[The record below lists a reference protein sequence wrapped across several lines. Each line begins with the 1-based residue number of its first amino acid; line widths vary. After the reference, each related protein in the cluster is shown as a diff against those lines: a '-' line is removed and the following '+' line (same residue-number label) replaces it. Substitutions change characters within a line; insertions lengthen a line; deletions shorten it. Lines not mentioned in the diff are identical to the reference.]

1 MKPLAA
7 MEAEGHEQ
15 VVFFH
20 DRATGLRA
28 IVAIHSTKLGP
39 ALGGCRMRPY
49 KDEAEALY
57 DVLRL
62 SKAMTYKNAVM
73 DLPLG
78 GGKAVIIGDP
88 RRDKTPALMEAFG
101 RCVERLGGVY
111 ITSED
116 VGTSPEDLATIRRV
130 TAHVVGVPDK
140 SGSPGPPT
148 AVGVYHGIKACLA
161 HVFGDGSVRGRRIA
175 VQGLG
180 SVGWRL
186 CGHLHAEGAELIVTD
201 VIAERVERAVAE
213 FGATAVAPDA
223 IYDVECDVFS
233 PCALGAILN
242 DDTIPRLRARIVA
255 GSANNQLAE
264 DRHAEELQ
272 RRGIVYAPDFV
283 INGGGVI
290 NVHGE
295 LEPGGYNRERVM
307 ARVARIGDK
316 VARALALAEERGIT
330 THQAALLMAE
340 ERLEGREASMAV
352 SSG

>member
-1 MKPLAA
+1 MKPLAG

-15 VVFFH
+15 VAFFH

-49 KDEAEALY
+49 KDESEALY

-88 RRDKTPALMEAFG
+88 FRDKTPALMEAFG
-101 RCVERLGGVY
+101 RCVERLGGAY

-116 VGTSPEDLATIRRV
+116 VGTSPDDLVVIRRT

-140 SGSPGPPT
+140 SGSPGPAT
-148 AVGVYHGIKACLA
+148 AVGVYHGIKASLA
-161 HVFGDGSVRGRRIA
+161 HVFGDGSLRGRRIA

-186 CGHLHAEGAELIVTD
+186 CEHLHAEGAELIVTD
-201 VIAERVERAVAE
+201 VLPERVQRAVAE
-213 FGATAVAPDA
+213 FGATAVAPDE

-242 DDTIPRLRARIVA
+242 DNTIPRLRCRIVA

-264 DRHAEELQ
+264 DRHAAELQ

-283 INGGGVI
+283 INGGGVV

-295 LEPGGYNRERVM
+295 LEPGGYNRQRVM
-307 ARVARIGDK
+307 ERVARIGQK
-316 VARALALAEERGIT
+316 VARALALAEERGVT